1 MRYRLVA
8 FSGVL
13 VLRRITTSDV
23 SARQAQS
30 QVNPFITDLD
40 ALFTE
45 ALAGIGNPDLVQ
57 VCAERRRCSDP
68 IIELSSSLGNAILQ
82 STCSC
87 ALLCSIYFSPRDVSS
102 DFQSVASPL
111 AEAALF
117 LE

>member
-1 MRYRLVA
+1 MRYRLVV

-45 ALAGIGNPDLVQ
+45 ALAGTGDSDLVKM
-57 VCAERRRCSDP
+57 CAEWRRLQRSDHRAVLLP
-68 IIELSSSLGNAILQ
+68 RECNSSIDVLMRATLLYLFLSS
-82 STCSC
+82 
-87 ALLCSIYFSPRDVSS
+87 
-102 DFQSVASPL
+102 
-111 AEAALF
+111 
-117 LE
+117 